1 MIPMSLAQI
10 AQVTD
15 GQLLNCPDATQTV
28 SHINTDTRTVAAG
41 ALFLALQGERFDAHQ
56 FVAQAVAK
64 GAVAAVV
71 SRPLADVTIPQIL
84 VADTRI
90 ALGQIAAWVRAQLD
104 LQIVAIT
111 GSCGKTTL
119 KEMCAAI
126 LQQAAPVLAT
136 QGNLN
141 NEIGVP
147 QTLLRLTP
155 DDRYAV
161 VELGAN
167 HPGEIAWTTSLV
179 KPDVAVINNVAAAHL
194 AGFGSLRG
202 VAVAKTEIFSGLSDS
217 GTAVIN
223 ADSEFYDW
231 WREIL
236 SVRTFSFGV
245 ENPKAD
251 FRAENITQDEQGI
264 AAFTLISPLGQIDIQ
279 LPIPGLHNVSNALAA
294 AAVTTSLGLSLAQVQ
309 SGLANMLPVKG
320 RFCVQKLSD
329 DLTLIDDTYNAS
341 VQSVMAAIDT
351 LAVMPG
357 YRVLAFGDMG
367 ELGAD
372 AADLHRQ
379 IGEHARLKKLD
390 AVFTVGELSR
400 HTAEAAAASGQH
412 FANKDSLYQAL
423 QTLMQH
429 QRPMT
434 ILAKGARSA
443 RMEEV
448 VAFVKSCEEQ
458 AC

>member
-1 MIPMSLAQI
+1 MSLAQI

-15 GQLLNCPDATQTV
+15 GQLLNCPDAV
-28 SHINTDTRTVAAG
+28 LMVKNISTDTRTVSAG
-41 ALFLALQGERFDAHQ
+41 SLFLALQGERFDAHD
-56 FVAQAVAK
+56 FAAQAADK
-64 GAVAAVV
+64 DAVAIVV
-71 SRPLADVTIPQIL
+71 SRLLPDVSLPQIL

-90 ALGQIAAWVRAQLD
+90 ALGRIAAWVRNQLD

-111 GSCGKTTL
+111 GSCGKTTV

-126 LQQAAPVLAT
+126 LRQSAPVLAT

-155 DDRYAV
+155 DERYAV

-202 VAVAKTEIFSGLSDS
+202 VAVAKTEIFSGLSET
-217 GTAVIN
+217 GTAIIN

-236 SVRTFSFGV
+236 SVRTLSFGV

-251 FRAENITQDEQGI
+251 FRAENIEQNEAGI
-264 AAFTLISPLGQIDIQ
+264 ASFMLICPLGRIAIQ
-279 LPIPGLHNVSNALAA
+279 LPVPGLHNVSNALAA
-294 AAVTTSLGLSLAQVQ
+294 AAVTTSLGLSLEQVK
-309 SGLANMLPVKG
+309 SGLMTMVPVKG

-329 DLTLIDDTYNAS
+329 SVTVIDDTYNAS

-351 LAVMPG
+351 LSVMPG
-357 YRVLAFGDMG
+357 YRVLVFGDMG

-372 AADLHRQ
+372 AATLHRQ
-379 IGEHARLKKLD
+379 IGEHAKAKKLD
-390 AVFTVGELSR
+390 TVLTIGELSR
-400 HTAEAAAASGQH
+400 NTAEAASGQH
-412 FANKDSLYQAL
+412 FVNKESLYQAL
-423 QTLMQH
+423 QQLMQQ
-429 QRPMT
+429 QRPVT

-443 RMEEV
+443 RMEDV
-448 VAFVKSCEEQ
+448 VAFVKSCEEKT

>member
-1 MIPMSLAQI
+1 MSLAQI

-15 GQLLNCPDATQTV
+15 GQLLNCPDAV
-28 SHINTDTRTVAAG
+28 LMVKNISTDTRTVSAG
-41 ALFLALQGERFDAHQ
+41 SLFLALQGERFDAHD
-56 FVAQAVAK
+56 FAAQAADK
-64 GAVAAVV
+64 DAVAIVV
-71 SRPLADVTIPQIL
+71 SRPLPDVSLPQIL

-90 ALGQIAAWVRAQLD
+90 ALGQIAAWVRNQLD

-111 GSCGKTTL
+111 GSCGKTTV

-126 LQQAAPVLAT
+126 LRQSAPVLAT

-155 DDRYAV
+155 DERYAV

-202 VAVAKTEIFSGLSDS
+202 VAVAKTEIFSGLSET
-217 GTAVIN
+217 GTAIIN

-236 SVRTFSFGV
+236 SVRTLSFGV

-251 FRAENITQDEQGI
+251 FRAENIEQNEAGI
-264 AAFTLISPLGQIDIQ
+264 ASFMLICPLGRIAIQ
-279 LPIPGLHNVSNALAA
+279 LPVPGLHNVSNALAA
-294 AAVTTSLGLSLAQVQ
+294 AAVTTSLGLSLEQVK
-309 SGLANMLPVKG
+309 SGLMTMVPVKG

-329 DLTLIDDTYNAS
+329 SVTVIDDTYNAS

-351 LAVMPG
+351 LSVMPG
-357 YRVLAFGDMG
+357 HRVLVFGDMG

-372 AADLHRQ
+372 AATLHRQ
-379 IGEHARLKKLD
+379 IGEHAKAKKLD
-390 AVFTVGELSR
+390 TVLTIGELSR
-400 HTAEAAAASGQH
+400 NTAVAASGQH
-412 FANKDSLYQAL
+412 FVNKESLYQAL
-423 QTLMQH
+423 QQLMQQ
-429 QRPMT
+429 QRPVT

-443 RMEEV
+443 RMEDV
-448 VAFVKSCEEQ
+448 VTFVKSCEEKT

>member
-1 MIPMSLAQI
+1 MSLAQI

-15 GQLLNCPDATQTV
+15 GQLLNCPDAV
-28 SHINTDTRTVAAG
+28 LMVKNISTDTRTVSAG
-41 ALFLALQGERFDAHQ
+41 SLFLALQGERFDAHD
-56 FVAQAVAK
+56 FAAQAADK
-64 GAVAAVV
+64 DAVAIVV
-71 SRPLADVTIPQIL
+71 SRPLPDVSLPQIL

-90 ALGQIAAWVRAQLD
+90 ALGRIAAWVRNQLD

-111 GSCGKTTL
+111 GSCGKTTV

-126 LQQAAPVLAT
+126 LRQSAPVLAT

-155 DDRYAV
+155 DEHYAV

-202 VAVAKTEIFSGLSDS
+202 VAVAKTEIFSGLSET
-217 GTAVIN
+217 GTAIIN

-236 SVRTFSFGV
+236 SVRTLSFGV

-251 FRAENITQDEQGI
+251 FRAENIEQNEAGI
-264 AAFTLISPLGQIDIQ
+264 ASFMLICPLGRIAIQ
-279 LPIPGLHNVSNALAA
+279 LPVPGLHNVSNALAA
-294 AAVTTSLGLSLAQVQ
+294 AAVTTSLGLSLEQVK
-309 SGLANMLPVKG
+309 SGLMTMVPVKG

-329 DLTLIDDTYNAS
+329 SVTVIDDTYNAS

-351 LAVMPG
+351 LSVMPG
-357 YRVLAFGDMG
+357 HRVLVFGDMG

-372 AADLHRQ
+372 AATLHRQ
-379 IGEHARLKKLD
+379 IGEHAKAKKLD
-390 AVFTVGELSR
+390 TVLTIGELSR
-400 HTAEAAAASGQH
+400 NTAEAASGQH
-412 FANKDSLYQAL
+412 FVNKESLYQAL
-423 QTLMQH
+423 QQLMQQ
-429 QRPMT
+429 QRPVT

-443 RMEEV
+443 RMEDV
-448 VAFVKSCEEQ
+448 VAFVKSCEEKT

>member
-1 MIPMSLAQI
+1 MSLAQI

-15 GQLLNCPDATQTV
+15 GQLLNCPDAV
-28 SHINTDTRTVAAG
+28 LMVKNISTDTRTVSAG
-41 ALFLALQGERFDAHQ
+41 SLFLALQGERFDAHD
-56 FVAQAVAK
+56 FAAQAADK
-64 GAVAAVV
+64 DAVAIVV
-71 SRPLADVTIPQIL
+71 SRPLPDVSLPQIL

-90 ALGQIAAWVRAQLD
+90 ALGQIAAWVRNQLD

-111 GSCGKTTL
+111 GSCGKTTV

-126 LQQAAPVLAT
+126 LRQSAPVLAT

-155 DDRYAV
+155 DERYAV

-202 VAVAKTEIFSGLSDS
+202 VAVAKTEIFSGLSET
-217 GTAVIN
+217 GTAIIN

-236 SVRTFSFGV
+236 SVRTLSFGV

-251 FRAENITQDEQGI
+251 FRSENIEQNEAGI
-264 AAFTLISPLGQIDIQ
+264 ASFMLICPLGRIAIQ
-279 LPIPGLHNVSNALAA
+279 LPVPGLHNVSNALAA
-294 AAVTTSLGLSLAQVQ
+294 AAVTTSLGLSLEQVK
-309 SGLANMLPVKG
+309 SGLMTMVPVKG

-329 DLTLIDDTYNAS
+329 SVTVIDDTYNAS

-351 LAVMPG
+351 LSVMPG
-357 YRVLAFGDMG
+357 YRVLVFGDMG

-372 AADLHRQ
+372 AATLHRQ
-379 IGEHARLKKLD
+379 IGEHAKAKKLD
-390 AVFTVGELSR
+390 TVLTIGELSR
-400 HTAEAAAASGQH
+400 NTAEAASGQH
-412 FANKDSLYQAL
+412 FVNKESLYQAL
-423 QTLMQH
+423 QQLMQQ
-429 QRPMT
+429 QRPVT

-443 RMEEV
+443 RMEDV
-448 VAFVKSCEEQ
+448 VTFVKSCEEKT

>member
-1 MIPMSLAQI
+1 VIPMSLAQI
-10 AQVTD
+10 ALVTD
-15 GQLLNCPDATQTV
+15 GQLLNCSDPSLTICNV
-28 SHINTDTRTVAAG
+28 STDTRTVTNG
-41 ALFLALQGERFDAHQ
+41 ALFLALLGERFDAHQ
-56 FVAQAVAK
+56 FVAQAITN
-64 GAVAAVV
+64 GAVVAVV
-71 SRPLADVTIPQIL
+71 SRPLADVAIPQIL
-84 VADTRI
+84 VADTRV
-90 ALGQIAAWVRAQLD
+90 ALGQISAWVRKQLD

-126 LQQAAPVLAT
+126 LQQVAPVLAT

-155 DDRYAV
+155 AERYAV

-202 VAVAKTEIFSGLSDS
+202 VAVAKTEIFGGLSAS

-236 SVRTFSFGV
+236 SVRTVSFGLQ
-245 ENPKAD
+245 NSKAD
-251 FRAENITQDEQGI
+251 FRAENVKQDEQGI
-264 AAFTLISPLGQIDIQ
+264 ASFTLCTPDGQIDIQ

-294 AAVTTSLGLSLAQVQ
+294 AAVTTSLGLSLVQVK
-309 SGLANMLPVKG
+309 SGLANMQPVKG

-329 DLTLIDDTYNAS
+329 DLTVIDDTYNAS

-351 LAVMPG
+351 LSVMPG
-357 YRVLAFGDMG
+357 YRVFAFGDMG
-367 ELGAD
+367 EMGAD
-372 AADLHRQ
+372 AVNLHRQ
-379 IGEHARLKKLD
+379 IGEHARLRKLD
-390 AVFTVGELSR
+390 AVLTVGDLSR
-400 HTAEAAAASGQH
+400 HAADAASGQH
-412 FANKDSLYQAL
+412 FTDKESLCQAL
-423 QTLMQH
+423 KTLMQQ

>member
-10 AQVTD
+10 ALVTD
-15 GQLLNCPDATQTV
+15 GQLLNCSDPSLTICNV
-28 SHINTDTRTVAAG
+28 STDTRTVTNG
-41 ALFLALQGERFDAHQ
+41 ALFLALLGERFDAHQ
-56 FVAQAVAK
+56 FVAQAITN
-64 GAVAAVV
+64 GAVVAVV
-71 SRPLADVTIPQIL
+71 SRPLADVAIPQIL
-84 VADTRI
+84 VADTRV
-90 ALGQIAAWVRAQLD
+90 ALGQISAWVREQLD

-126 LQQAAPVLAT
+126 LQQTAPVLAT

-155 DDRYAV
+155 AERYAV

-202 VAVAKTEIFSGLSDS
+202 VAVAKTEIFGGLSAS
-217 GTAVIN
+217 GTAVLN

-236 SVRTFSFGV
+236 SVRTVSFGLQ
-245 ENPKAD
+245 NSKAD
-251 FRAENITQDEQGI
+251 FRAENVKQDEQGI
-264 AAFTLISPLGQIDIQ
+264 ASFTLCTPDGQIDIQ

-294 AAVTTSLGLSLAQVQ
+294 AAVTTSLGLSLVQVK
-309 SGLANMLPVKG
+309 SGLANMQPVKG

-329 DLTLIDDTYNAS
+329 DLTVIDDTYNAS

-351 LAVMPG
+351 LSVMPG
-357 YRVLAFGDMG
+357 YRVFAFGDMG
-367 ELGAD
+367 EMGAD
-372 AADLHRQ
+372 AVNLHRQ
-379 IGEHARLKKLD
+379 IGEHARLRKLD
-390 AVFTVGELSR
+390 AVLTVGDLSR
-400 HTAEAAAASGQH
+400 HAADAASGQH
-412 FANKDSLYQAL
+412 FTDKESLCQAL
-423 QTLMQH
+423 KTLMQQ

>member
-1 MIPMSLAQI
+1 MSLAQI

-15 GQLLNCPDATQTV
+15 GQLLNCPDAALMV
-28 SHINTDTRTVAAG
+28 KNISTDTRTVSAG
-41 ALFLALQGERFDAHQ
+41 ALFLALQGERFDAHD
-56 FVAQAVAK
+56 FAAQAADK
-64 GAVAAVV
+64 DAVAIVV
-71 SRPLADVTIPQIL
+71 SRPQPDVSLPQIL

-90 ALGQIAAWVRAQLD
+90 ALGQIAAWVRNQLD

-111 GSCGKTTL
+111 GSCGKTTV

-126 LQQAAPVLAT
+126 LRQSAPVLAT

-155 DDRYAV
+155 DERYAV

-202 VAVAKTEIFSGLSDS
+202 VAVAKTEIFSGLSET
-217 GTAVIN
+217 GTAIIN

-236 SVRTFSFGV
+236 SVRTLSFGV

-251 FRAENITQDEQGI
+251 FRAENIEQNEAGI
-264 AAFTLISPLGQIDIQ
+264 ASFMLICPLGRIAIQ
-279 LPIPGLHNVSNALAA
+279 LPVPGLHNVSNALAA
-294 AAVTTSLGLSLAQVQ
+294 AAVTTSLGLSLEQVK
-309 SGLANMLPVKG
+309 SGLMTMVPVKG

-329 DLTLIDDTYNAS
+329 SVTVIDDTYNAS

-351 LAVMPG
+351 LSVMPG
-357 YRVLAFGDMG
+357 HRVLVFGDMG

-372 AADLHRQ
+372 AATLHRQ
-379 IGEHARLKKLD
+379 IGEHAKAKKLD
-390 AVFTVGELSR
+390 TVLTIGELSR
-400 HTAEAAAASGQH
+400 NTAEAASGQH
-412 FANKDSLYQAL
+412 FVNKESLYQAL
-423 QTLMQH
+423 QQLMQQ
-429 QRPMT
+429 QRPVT

-443 RMEEV
+443 RMEDV
-448 VAFVKSCEEQ
+448 VAFVKSCEEKT

>member
-1 MIPMSLAQI
+1 MSLAQI

-15 GQLLNCPDATQTV
+15 GQLLNCPDAV
-28 SHINTDTRTVAAG
+28 LMVKNISTDTRTVSAG
-41 ALFLALQGERFDAHQ
+41 SLFLALQGERFDAHD
-56 FVAQAVAK
+56 FAAQAADK
-64 GAVAAVV
+64 DAVAIVV
-71 SRPLADVTIPQIL
+71 SRPQPDVSLPQIL

-90 ALGQIAAWVRAQLD
+90 ALGQIAAWVRNQLD

-111 GSCGKTTL
+111 GSCGKTTV

-126 LQQAAPVLAT
+126 LRQSAPVLAT

-155 DDRYAV
+155 DERYAV

-202 VAVAKTEIFSGLSDS
+202 VAVAKTEIFSGLSET
-217 GTAVIN
+217 GTAIIN

-236 SVRTFSFGV
+236 SVRTLSFGV

-251 FRAENITQDEQGI
+251 FRAENIEQNEAGI
-264 AAFTLISPLGQIDIQ
+264 ASFMLICPLGRIAIQ
-279 LPIPGLHNVSNALAA
+279 LPVPGLHNVSNALAA
-294 AAVTTSLGLSLAQVQ
+294 AAVTTSLGLSLEQVK
-309 SGLANMLPVKG
+309 SGLMTMVPVKG

-329 DLTLIDDTYNAS
+329 SVTVIDDTYNAS

-351 LAVMPG
+351 LSVMPG
-357 YRVLAFGDMG
+357 HRVLVFGDMG

-372 AADLHRQ
+372 AATLHRQ
-379 IGEHARLKKLD
+379 IGEHAKAKKLD
-390 AVFTVGELSR
+390 TVLTIGELSR
-400 HTAEAAAASGQH
+400 NTAEAASGQH
-412 FANKDSLYQAL
+412 FVNKESLYQAL
-423 QTLMQH
+423 QQLMQQ
-429 QRPMT
+429 QRPVT

-443 RMEEV
+443 RMEDV
-448 VAFVKSCEEQ
+448 VAFVKSCEEKT

>member
-1 MIPMSLAQI
+1 MSLAQI

-15 GQLLNCPDATQTV
+15 GQLLNCPDTV
-28 SHINTDTRTVAAG
+28 LMVKNISTDTRTVSAG
-41 ALFLALQGERFDAHQ
+41 SLFLALQGERFDAHD
-56 FVAQAVAK
+56 FAAQAADK
-64 GAVAAVV
+64 DAVAIVV
-71 SRPLADVTIPQIL
+71 SRPLPDVSLPQIL

-90 ALGQIAAWVRAQLD
+90 ALGQIAAWVRNQLD

-111 GSCGKTTL
+111 GSCGKTTV

-126 LQQAAPVLAT
+126 LRQSAPVLAT

-155 DDRYAV
+155 DERYAV

-202 VAVAKTEIFSGLSDS
+202 VAVAKTEIFSGLSET
-217 GTAVIN
+217 GTAIIN

-236 SVRTFSFGV
+236 SVRTLSFGV

-251 FRAENITQDEQGI
+251 FRAENIEQNEAGI
-264 AAFTLISPLGQIDIQ
+264 ASFMLICPLGRIAIQ
-279 LPIPGLHNVSNALAA
+279 LPVPGLHNVSNALAA
-294 AAVTTSLGLSLAQVQ
+294 AAVTTSLGLSLEQVK
-309 SGLANMLPVKG
+309 SGLMTMVPVKG

-329 DLTLIDDTYNAS
+329 SVTVIDDTYNAS

-351 LAVMPG
+351 LSVMPG
-357 YRVLAFGDMG
+357 HRVLVFGDMG

-372 AADLHRQ
+372 AATLHRQ
-379 IGEHARLKKLD
+379 IGEHAKAKKLD
-390 AVFTVGELSR
+390 TVLTIGELSR
-400 HTAEAAAASGQH
+400 NTAEAASGQH
-412 FANKDSLYQAL
+412 FVNKESLYQAL
-423 QTLMQH
+423 QQLMQQ
-429 QRPMT
+429 QRPVT

-443 RMEEV
+443 RMEDV
-448 VAFVKSCEEQ
+448 VAFVKSCEEKT

>member
-10 AQVTD
+10 ALVTD
-15 GQLLNCPDATQTV
+15 GQLLNCSDPSLTICNV
-28 SHINTDTRTVAAG
+28 STDTRTVTNG
-41 ALFLALQGERFDAHQ
+41 ALFLALLGERFDAHQ
-56 FVAQAVAK
+56 FVAQAITN
-64 GAVAAVV
+64 GAVVAVV
-71 SRPLADVTIPQIL
+71 SRPLADVAIPQIL
-84 VADTRI
+84 VADTRV
-90 ALGQIAAWVRAQLD
+90 ALGQISAWVRKQLD

-126 LQQAAPVLAT
+126 LQQVAPVLAT

-155 DDRYAV
+155 AERYAV

-202 VAVAKTEIFSGLSDS
+202 VAVAKTEIFGGLSAS

-236 SVRTFSFGV
+236 SVRTVSFGLQ
-245 ENPKAD
+245 NSKAD
-251 FRAENITQDEQGI
+251 FRAENVKQDEQGI
-264 AAFTLISPLGQIDIQ
+264 ASFTLCTPDGQIDIQ

-294 AAVTTSLGLSLAQVQ
+294 AAVTT
-309 SGLANMLPVKG
+309 
-320 RFCVQKLSD
+320 
-329 DLTLIDDTYNAS
+329 
-341 VQSVMAAIDT
+341 
-351 LAVMPG
+351 
-357 YRVLAFGDMG
+357 
-367 ELGAD
+367 
-372 AADLHRQ
+372 
-379 IGEHARLKKLD
+379 
-390 AVFTVGELSR
+390 
-400 HTAEAAAASGQH
+400 
-412 FANKDSLYQAL
+412 
-423 QTLMQH
+423 
-429 QRPMT
+429 
-434 ILAKGARSA
+434 
-443 RMEEV
+443 
-448 VAFVKSCEEQ
+448 
-458 AC
+458 

>member
-10 AQVTD
+10 ALVTD
-15 GQLLNCPDATQTV
+15 GQLLNCSDPSLTICNV
-28 SHINTDTRTVAAG
+28 STDTRTVTNG
-41 ALFLALQGERFDAHQ
+41 ALFLALLGERFDAHQ
-56 FVAQAVAK
+56 FVAQAITN
-64 GAVAAVV
+64 GAVVAVV
-71 SRPLADVTIPQIL
+71 SRPLADVAIPQIL
-84 VADTRI
+84 VADTRV
-90 ALGQIAAWVRAQLD
+90 ALGQISAWVRKQLD

-126 LQQAAPVLAT
+126 LQQTAPVLAT

-155 DDRYAV
+155 AERYAV

-202 VAVAKTEIFSGLSDS
+202 VAVAKTEIFGGLSAS

-236 SVRTFSFGV
+236 SVRTVSFGLQ
-245 ENPKAD
+245 NSKAD
-251 FRAENITQDEQGI
+251 FRAENVKQDEQGI
-264 AAFTLISPLGQIDIQ
+264 ASFTLCTPDGQIDIQ

-294 AAVTTSLGLSLAQVQ
+294 AAVTTSLGLSLVQVK
-309 SGLANMLPVKG
+309 SGLANMQPVKG

-329 DLTLIDDTYNAS
+329 DLTVIDDTYNAS

-351 LAVMPG
+351 LSVMPG
-357 YRVLAFGDMG
+357 YRVFAFGDMG
-367 ELGAD
+367 EMGAD
-372 AADLHRQ
+372 AVNLHRQ
-379 IGEHARLKKLD
+379 IGEHARLRKLD
-390 AVFTVGELSR
+390 AVLTVGDLSR
-400 HTAEAAAASGQH
+400 HAADAASGQH
-412 FANKDSLYQAL
+412 FTDKESLCQAL
-423 QTLMQH
+423 KTLMQQ

>member
-1 MIPMSLAQI
+1 MSLAQI

-15 GQLLNCPDATQTV
+15 GQLLNCPDAALMV
-28 SHINTDTRTVAAG
+28 KNISTDTRTVSAG
-41 ALFLALQGERFDAHQ
+41 ALFLALQGERFDAHD
-56 FVAQAVAK
+56 FAAQAADK
-64 GAVAAVV
+64 DAVAIVV
-71 SRPLADVTIPQIL
+71 SRPQPDVSLPQIL

-90 ALGQIAAWVRAQLD
+90 ALGQIAAWVRNQLD

-111 GSCGKTTL
+111 GSCGKTTV

-126 LQQAAPVLAT
+126 LRQSAPVLAT

-155 DDRYAV
+155 DERYAV

-202 VAVAKTEIFSGLSDS
+202 VAVAKTEIFSGLSET
-217 GTAVIN
+217 GTAIIN

-236 SVRTFSFGV
+236 SVRTLSFGV

-251 FRAENITQDEQGI
+251 FRAENIEQNEAGI
-264 AAFTLISPLGQIDIQ
+264 ASFMLICPLGRIAIQ
-279 LPIPGLHNVSNALAA
+279 LPVPGLHNVSNALAA
-294 AAVTTSLGLSLAQVQ
+294 AAVTTSLGLSLEQVK
-309 SGLANMLPVKG
+309 SGLMTMVPVKG

-329 DLTLIDDTYNAS
+329 SVTVIDDTYNAS

-351 LAVMPG
+351 LSVMPG
-357 YRVLAFGDMG
+357 HRVLVFGDMG

-372 AADLHRQ
+372 AATLHRQ
-379 IGEHARLKKLD
+379 IGEHAKAKKLD
-390 AVFTVGELSR
+390 TVLTIGELSR
-400 HTAEAAAASGQH
+400 NTAEAASGQH
-412 FANKDSLYQAL
+412 FVNKESLYQAL
-423 QTLMQH
+423 QQLMQQ
-429 QRPMT
+429 QRPVT

-443 RMEEV
+443 RMEDV
-448 VAFVKSCEEQ
+448 VTFVKSCEEKT

>member
-1 MIPMSLAQI
+1 MSLAQI

-15 GQLLNCPDATQTV
+15 GQLLNCPDAV
-28 SHINTDTRTVAAG
+28 LMVKNISTDTRTVSAG
-41 ALFLALQGERFDAHQ
+41 SLFLALQGERFDAHD
-56 FVAQAVAK
+56 FAAQAADK
-64 GAVAAVV
+64 DAVAIVV
-71 SRPLADVTIPQIL
+71 SRPLPDVSLPQIL

-90 ALGQIAAWVRAQLD
+90 ALGQIAAWVRNQLD

-111 GSCGKTTL
+111 GSCGKTTV

-126 LQQAAPVLAT
+126 LRQSAPVLAT

-155 DDRYAV
+155 DERYAV

-202 VAVAKTEIFSGLSDS
+202 VAVAKTEIFSGLSET
-217 GTAVIN
+217 GTAIIN

-236 SVRTFSFGV
+236 SVRTLSFGV

-251 FRAENITQDEQGI
+251 FRSENIEQNEAGI
-264 AAFTLISPLGQIDIQ
+264 ASFMLICPLGRIAIQ
-279 LPIPGLHNVSNALAA
+279 LPVPGLHNVSNALAA
-294 AAVTTSLGLSLAQVQ
+294 AAVTTSLGLSLEQVK
-309 SGLANMLPVKG
+309 SGLMTMVPVKG

-329 DLTLIDDTYNAS
+329 SVTVIDDTYNAS

-351 LAVMPG
+351 LSVMPG
-357 YRVLAFGDMG
+357 HRVLVFGDMG

-372 AADLHRQ
+372 AATLHRQ
-379 IGEHARLKKLD
+379 IGEHAKAKKLD
-390 AVFTVGELSR
+390 TVLTIGELSR
-400 HTAEAAAASGQH
+400 NTAVAASGQH
-412 FANKDSLYQAL
+412 FVNKESLYQAL
-423 QTLMQH
+423 QQLMQQ
-429 QRPMT
+429 QRPVT

-443 RMEEV
+443 RMEDV
-448 VAFVKSCEEQ
+448 VTFVKSCEEKT

>member
-1 MIPMSLAQI
+1 MSLAQI
-10 AQVTD
+10 ALVTD
-15 GQLLNCPDATQTV
+15 GQLLNCSDPSLTICNV
-28 SHINTDTRTVAAG
+28 STDTRTVTNG
-41 ALFLALQGERFDAHQ
+41 ALFLALLGERFDAHQ
-56 FVAQAVAK
+56 FVAQAITN
-64 GAVAAVV
+64 GAVVAVV
-71 SRPLADVTIPQIL
+71 SRPLADVAIPQIL
-84 VADTRI
+84 VADTRV
-90 ALGQIAAWVRAQLD
+90 ALGQISAWVREQLD

-126 LQQAAPVLAT
+126 LQQVAPVLAT

-155 DDRYAV
+155 AERYAV

-202 VAVAKTEIFSGLSDS
+202 VAVAKTEIFGGLSAS
-217 GTAVIN
+217 GTAVLN

-236 SVRTFSFGV
+236 SVRTVSFGLQ
-245 ENPKAD
+245 NSKAD
-251 FRAENITQDEQGI
+251 FRAENVKQDEQGI
-264 AAFTLISPLGQIDIQ
+264 ASFTLCTPDGQIDIQ

-294 AAVTTSLGLSLAQVQ
+294 AAVTTSLGLSLVQVK
-309 SGLANMLPVKG
+309 SGLANMQPVKG

-329 DLTLIDDTYNAS
+329 DLTVIDDTYNAS

-351 LAVMPG
+351 LSVMPG
-357 YRVLAFGDMG
+357 YRVFAFGDMG
-367 ELGAD
+367 EMGAD
-372 AADLHRQ
+372 AVNLHRQ
-379 IGEHARLKKLD
+379 IGEHARLRKLD
-390 AVFTVGELSR
+390 AVLTVGDLSR
-400 HTAEAAAASGQH
+400 HAADAASGQH
-412 FANKDSLYQAL
+412 FTDKESLCQAL
-423 QTLMQH
+423 KTLMQQ

>member
-1 MIPMSLAQI
+1 MSLAQI

-15 GQLLNCPDATQTV
+15 GQLLNCPDAV
-28 SHINTDTRTVAAG
+28 LMVKNISTDTRTVSAG
-41 ALFLALQGERFDAHQ
+41 SLFLALQGERFDAHD
-56 FVAQAVAK
+56 FAAQAADK
-64 GAVAAVV
+64 DAVAIVV
-71 SRPLADVTIPQIL
+71 SRPQPDVSLPQIL

-90 ALGQIAAWVRAQLD
+90 ALGQIAAWVRNQLD

-111 GSCGKTTL
+111 GSCGKTTV

-126 LQQAAPVLAT
+126 LRQSAPVLAT

-155 DDRYAV
+155 DERYAV

-202 VAVAKTEIFSGLSDS
+202 VAVAKTEIFSGLSET
-217 GTAVIN
+217 GTAIIN

-236 SVRTFSFGV
+236 SVRTLSFGV

-251 FRAENITQDEQGI
+251 FRAENIEQNEAGI
-264 AAFTLISPLGQIDIQ
+264 ASFMLICPLGRIAIQ
-279 LPIPGLHNVSNALAA
+279 LPVPGLHNVSNALAA
-294 AAVTTSLGLSLAQVQ
+294 AAVTTSLGLSLEQVK
-309 SGLANMLPVKG
+309 SGLMTMVPVKG

-329 DLTLIDDTYNAS
+329 SVTVIDDTYNAS

-351 LAVMPG
+351 LSVMPG
-357 YRVLAFGDMG
+357 HRVLVFGDMG

-372 AADLHRQ
+372 AATLHRQ
-379 IGEHARLKKLD
+379 IGEHAKAKKLD
-390 AVFTVGELSR
+390 TVLTIGELSR
-400 HTAEAAAASGQH
+400 NTAEAASGQH
-412 FANKDSLYQAL
+412 FVNKESLYQAL
-423 QTLMQH
+423 QQLMQQ
-429 QRPMT
+429 QRPVT

-443 RMEEV
+443 RMEDV
-448 VAFVKSCEEQ
+448 VTFVKSCEEKT

>member
-1 MIPMSLAQI
+1 MSLAQI
-10 AQVTD
+10 ALVTD
-15 GQLLNCPDATQTV
+15 GQLLNCSDPSLTICNV
-28 SHINTDTRTVAAG
+28 STDTRTVTNG
-41 ALFLALQGERFDAHQ
+41 ALFLALLGERFDAHQ
-56 FVAQAVAK
+56 FVAQAITN
-64 GAVAAVV
+64 GAVVAVV
-71 SRPLADVTIPQIL
+71 SRPLADVAIPQIL
-84 VADTRI
+84 VADTRV
-90 ALGQIAAWVRAQLD
+90 ALGQISAWVREQLD

-126 LQQAAPVLAT
+126 LQQTAPVLAT

-155 DDRYAV
+155 AERYAV

-202 VAVAKTEIFSGLSDS
+202 VAVAKTEIFGGLSAS

-236 SVRTFSFGV
+236 SVRTVSFGLQ
-245 ENPKAD
+245 NSKAD
-251 FRAENITQDEQGI
+251 FRAENVKQDEQGI
-264 AAFTLISPLGQIDIQ
+264 ASFTLCTPDGQIDIQ

-294 AAVTTSLGLSLAQVQ
+294 AAVTTSLGLSLVQVK
-309 SGLANMLPVKG
+309 SGLANMQPVKG

-329 DLTLIDDTYNAS
+329 DLTVIDDTYNAS

-351 LAVMPG
+351 LSVMPG
-357 YRVLAFGDMG
+357 YRVFAFGDMG
-367 ELGAD
+367 EMGAD
-372 AADLHRQ
+372 AVNLHRQ
-379 IGEHARLKKLD
+379 IGEHARLRKLD
-390 AVFTVGELSR
+390 AVLTVGDLSR
-400 HTAEAAAASGQH
+400 HAADAASGQH
-412 FANKDSLYQAL
+412 FTDKESLCQAL
-423 QTLMQH
+423 KTLMQQ

>member
-10 AQVTD
+10 ALVTD
-15 GQLLNCPDATQTV
+15 GQLLNCSDPSLTICNV
-28 SHINTDTRTVAAG
+28 STDTRTVTNG
-41 ALFLALQGERFDAHQ
+41 ALFLALLGERFDAHQ
-56 FVAQAVAK
+56 FVAQAITN
-64 GAVAAVV
+64 GAVVAVV
-71 SRPLADVTIPQIL
+71 SRPLADVAIPQIL
-84 VADTRI
+84 VADTRV
-90 ALGQIAAWVRAQLD
+90 ALGQISAWVREQLD

-126 LQQAAPVLAT
+126 LQQVAPVLAT

-155 DDRYAV
+155 AERYAV

-202 VAVAKTEIFSGLSDS
+202 VAVAKTEIFGGLSAS

-236 SVRTFSFGV
+236 SVRTVSFGLQ
-245 ENPKAD
+245 NSKAD
-251 FRAENITQDEQGI
+251 FRAENVKQDEQGI
-264 AAFTLISPLGQIDIQ
+264 ASFTLCTPDGQIDIQ

-294 AAVTTSLGLSLAQVQ
+294 AAVTTSLGLSLVQVK
-309 SGLANMLPVKG
+309 SGLANMQPVKG

-329 DLTLIDDTYNAS
+329 DLTVIDDTYNAS

-351 LAVMPG
+351 LSVMPG
-357 YRVLAFGDMG
+357 YRVFAFGDMG
-367 ELGAD
+367 EMGAD
-372 AADLHRQ
+372 AVNLHRQ
-379 IGEHARLKKLD
+379 IGEHARLRKLD
-390 AVFTVGELSR
+390 AVLTVGDLSR
-400 HTAEAAAASGQH
+400 HAADAASGQH
-412 FANKDSLYQAL
+412 FTDKESLCQAL
-423 QTLMQH
+423 KTLMQQ

>member
-1 MIPMSLAQI
+1 MSLAQI

-15 GQLLNCPDATQTV
+15 GQLLNCPDAV
-28 SHINTDTRTVAAG
+28 LMVKNISTDTRTVSAG
-41 ALFLALQGERFDAHQ
+41 SLFLALQGERFDAHD
-56 FVAQAVAK
+56 FAAQAADK
-64 GAVAAVV
+64 DAVAIVV
-71 SRPLADVTIPQIL
+71 SRPLPDVSLPQIL

-90 ALGQIAAWVRAQLD
+90 ALGQIAAWVRNQLD

-111 GSCGKTTL
+111 GSCGKTTV

-126 LQQAAPVLAT
+126 LRQSAPVLAT

-155 DDRYAV
+155 DEHYAV

-202 VAVAKTEIFSGLSDS
+202 VAVAKTEIFSGLSET
-217 GTAVIN
+217 GTAIIN

-236 SVRTFSFGV
+236 SVRTLSFGV

-251 FRAENITQDEQGI
+251 FRAENIEQNEAGI
-264 AAFTLISPLGQIDIQ
+264 ASFMLICPLGRIAIQ
-279 LPIPGLHNVSNALAA
+279 LPVPGLHNVSNALAA
-294 AAVTTSLGLSLAQVQ
+294 AAVTTSLGLSLEQVK
-309 SGLANMLPVKG
+309 SGLMTMVPVKG

-329 DLTLIDDTYNAS
+329 SVTVIDDTYNAS

-351 LAVMPG
+351 LSVMPG
-357 YRVLAFGDMG
+357 HRVLVFGDMG

-372 AADLHRQ
+372 AATLHRQ
-379 IGEHARLKKLD
+379 IGEHAKAKKLD
-390 AVFTVGELSR
+390 TVLTIGELSR
-400 HTAEAAAASGQH
+400 NTAEAASGQH
-412 FANKDSLYQAL
+412 FVNKESLYQAL
-423 QTLMQH
+423 QQLMQQ
-429 QRPMT
+429 QRPVT

-443 RMEEV
+443 RMEDV
-448 VAFVKSCEEQ
+448 VTFVKSCEEKT

>member
-1 MIPMSLAQI
+1 MSLAQI

-15 GQLLNCPDATQTV
+15 GQLLNCPDAV
-28 SHINTDTRTVAAG
+28 LMVKNISTDTRTVSAG
-41 ALFLALQGERFDAHQ
+41 SLFLALQGERFDAHD
-56 FVAQAVAK
+56 FAAQAADK
-64 GAVAAVV
+64 DAVAIVV
-71 SRPLADVTIPQIL
+71 SRPLPDVSLPQIL

-90 ALGQIAAWVRAQLD
+90 ALGQIAAWVRNQLD

-111 GSCGKTTL
+111 GSCGKTTV

-126 LQQAAPVLAT
+126 LRQSAPVLAT

-155 DDRYAV
+155 DERYAV

-202 VAVAKTEIFSGLSDS
+202 VAVAKTEIFSGLSET
-217 GTAVIN
+217 GTAIIN

-236 SVRTFSFGV
+236 SVRTLSFGV

-251 FRAENITQDEQGI
+251 FRAENIEQNEAGI
-264 AAFTLISPLGQIDIQ
+264 ASFMLICPLGRIAIQ
-279 LPIPGLHNVSNALAA
+279 LPVPGLHNVSNALAA
-294 AAVTTSLGLSLAQVQ
+294 AAVTTSLGLSLEQVK
-309 SGLANMLPVKG
+309 SGLMTMVPVKG

-329 DLTLIDDTYNAS
+329 SVTVIDDTYNAS

-351 LAVMPG
+351 LSVMPG
-357 YRVLAFGDMG
+357 YRVLVFGDMG

-372 AADLHRQ
+372 AATLHRQ
-379 IGEHARLKKLD
+379 IGEHAKAKKLD
-390 AVFTVGELSR
+390 TVLTIGELSR
-400 HTAEAAAASGQH
+400 NTAVAASGQH
-412 FANKDSLYQAL
+412 FVNKESLYQAL
-423 QTLMQH
+423 QQLMQQ
-429 QRPMT
+429 QRPVT

-443 RMEEV
+443 RMEDV
-448 VAFVKSCEEQ
+448 VTFVKSCEEKT

>member
-1 MIPMSLAQI
+1 MIAMSLAQI
-10 AQVTD
+10 AQIT
-15 GQLLNCPDATQTV
+15 GGKLLNCSDSAMLLENI
-28 SHINTDTRTVAAG
+28 STDTRSVAVG
-41 ALFLALQGERFDAHQ
+41 DLFLALIGERFDGHE
-56 FVAQAVAK
+56 FVEQAVTK
-64 GAVAAVV
+64 GAVAALV
-71 SRPLADVTIPQIL
+71 SRPLSEMTTPQIL
-84 VADTRI
+84 VTDTRI
-90 ALGQIAAWVRAQLD
+90 ALGQIAGWVRDQLSE

-126 LQQAAPVLAT
+126 LQQTAPVLAT

-155 DDRYAV
+155 EERYAV
-161 VELGAN
+161 IELGAN
-167 HPGEIAWTTSLV
+167 HPGEIAWTASLV

-202 VAVAKTEIFSGLSDS
+202 VAVAKTEIFSGLSAN
-217 GTAVIN
+217 GTAIVN

-231 WREIL
+231 WREIV
-236 SVRTFSFGV
+236 SVRTLSFGIQ
-245 ENPKAD
+245 NPKAD
-251 FRAENITQDEQGI
+251 FRAENITQNEGGI
-264 AAFTLISPLGQIDIQ
+264 ASFTLHSPEGYIDIQ

-294 AAVTTSLGLSLAQVQ
+294 AAITTSFGLSLEQVK
-309 SGLANMLPVKG
+309 SGLAAMQPVKG

-329 DLTLIDDTYNAS
+329 KLTVIDDTYNAS

-367 ELGAD
+367 EMGTD
-372 AADLHRQ
+372 AESLHRQ
-379 IGEHARLKKLD
+379 IGEHANLMQLD
-390 AVFTVGELSR
+390 AVLTVGHLSR
-400 HTAEAAAASGQH
+400 HAADAAAGQH
-412 FANKDSLYQAL
+412 FDDKNGLCQAL
-423 QTLMQH
+423 KTLMQQ
-429 QRPMT
+429 QRPVT

-443 RMEEV
+443 RMEEI

>member
-1 MIPMSLAQI
+1 MIPISLAQI
-10 AQVTD
+10 AEVTD
-15 GQLLNCPDATQTV
+15 GQLLNCQDANQIIQLV
-28 SHINTDTRTVAAG
+28 STDTRTVTAG

-56 FVAQAVAK
+56 FVEQAVAQ
-64 GAVAAVV
+64 GAVALVV
-71 SRPLADVTIPQIL
+71 SRLIPALDVPQIL

-90 ALGQIAAWVRAQLD
+90 ALGQIGAWVREQLE

-126 LQQAAPVLAT
+126 LQQVAPVLAT

-155 DDRYAV
+155 NERYAV

-179 KPDVAVINNVAAAHL
+179 RPDVAVINNVAAAHL
-194 AGFGSLRG
+194 AGFGSLQG
-202 VAVAKTEIFSGLSDS
+202 VAVAKTEIFSGLPAQ

-223 ADSEFYDW
+223 ADSEFFNW

-236 SVRTFSFGV
+236 TVKTLSFGV
-245 ENPKAD
+245 GNSKAD
-251 FRAENITQDEQGI
+251 FHAENIKQNEQGV
-264 AAFTLISPLGQIDIQ
+264 ASFTMVTPQGRIDLQ
-279 LPIPGLHNVSNALAA
+279 LPLPGLHNVSNALAA
-294 AAVTTSLGLSLAQVQ
+294 AAVSTAFGLSLTQIK
-309 SGLANMLPVKG
+309 SGLDNMRPVKG

-367 ELGAD
+367 ELGSD
-372 AADLHRQ
+372 ATELHRQ
-379 IGEHARLKKLD
+379 IGEHARLKQLD
-390 AVFTVGELSR
+390 AVLTVGELSR
-400 HTAEAAAASGQH
+400 HTAEAAAGQH
-412 FANKDSLYQAL
+412 FVDKPSLYQAL
-423 QTLMQH
+423 HQLMQH

-458 AC
+458 TC

>member
-1 MIPMSLAQI
+1 MSLAQI

-15 GQLLNCPDATQTV
+15 GQLLNCPDTV
-28 SHINTDTRTVAAG
+28 LMVKNISTDTRTVSAG
-41 ALFLALQGERFDAHQ
+41 SLFLALQGERFDAHD
-56 FVAQAVAK
+56 FAAQAADK
-64 GAVAAVV
+64 DAVAIVV
-71 SRPLADVTIPQIL
+71 SRPLPDVSLPQIL
-84 VADTRI
+84 VADTCI
-90 ALGQIAAWVRAQLD
+90 ALGQIAAWVRNQLD

-111 GSCGKTTL
+111 GSCGKTTV

-126 LQQAAPVLAT
+126 LRQSAPVLAT

-155 DDRYAV
+155 DERYAV

-202 VAVAKTEIFSGLSDS
+202 VAVAKTEIFSGLSET
-217 GTAVIN
+217 GTAIIN

-236 SVRTFSFGV
+236 SVRTLSFGV

-251 FRAENITQDEQGI
+251 FRAENIEQNEAGI
-264 AAFTLISPLGQIDIQ
+264 ASFMLICPLGRIAIQ
-279 LPIPGLHNVSNALAA
+279 LPVPGLHNVSNALAA
-294 AAVTTSLGLSLAQVQ
+294 AAVTTSLGLSLEQVK
-309 SGLANMLPVKG
+309 SGLMTMVPVKG

-329 DLTLIDDTYNAS
+329 SVTVIDDTYNAS

-351 LAVMPG
+351 LSVMPG
-357 YRVLAFGDMG
+357 YRVLVFGDMG

-372 AADLHRQ
+372 AATLHRQ
-379 IGEHARLKKLD
+379 IGEHAKAKKLD
-390 AVFTVGELSR
+390 TVLTIGELSR
-400 HTAEAAAASGQH
+400 NTAEAASGQH
-412 FANKDSLYQAL
+412 FVNKESLYQAL
-423 QTLMQH
+423 QQLMQQ
-429 QRPMT
+429 QRPVT

-443 RMEEV
+443 RMEDV
-448 VAFVKSCEEQ
+448 VTFVKSCEEKT

>member
-1 MIPMSLAQI
+1 MSLAQI

-15 GQLLNCPDATQTV
+15 GQLLNCPDAV
-28 SHINTDTRTVAAG
+28 LMVKNISTDTRTVSAG
-41 ALFLALQGERFDAHQ
+41 SLFLALQGERFDAHD
-56 FVAQAVAK
+56 FAAQAADK
-64 GAVAAVV
+64 DAVAIVV
-71 SRPLADVTIPQIL
+71 SRLLPDVSLPQIL

-90 ALGQIAAWVRAQLD
+90 ALGRIAAWVRNQLD

-111 GSCGKTTL
+111 GSCGKTTV

-126 LQQAAPVLAT
+126 LRQSAPVLAT

-155 DDRYAV
+155 DEHYAV

-202 VAVAKTEIFSGLSDS
+202 VAVAKTEIFSGLSET
-217 GTAVIN
+217 GTAIIN

-236 SVRTFSFGV
+236 SVRTLSFGV

-251 FRAENITQDEQGI
+251 FRAENIEQNEAGI
-264 AAFTLISPLGQIDIQ
+264 ASFMLICPLGRIAIQ
-279 LPIPGLHNVSNALAA
+279 LPVPGLHNVSNALAA
-294 AAVTTSLGLSLAQVQ
+294 AAVTTSLGLSLEQVK
-309 SGLANMLPVKG
+309 SGLMTMVPVKG

-329 DLTLIDDTYNAS
+329 SVTVIDDTYNAS

-351 LAVMPG
+351 LSVMPG
-357 YRVLAFGDMG
+357 HRVLVFGDMG

-372 AADLHRQ
+372 AATLHRQ
-379 IGEHARLKKLD
+379 IGEHAKAKKLD
-390 AVFTVGELSR
+390 TVLTIGELSR
-400 HTAEAAAASGQH
+400 NTAEAASGQH
-412 FANKDSLYQAL
+412 FVNKESLYQAL
-423 QTLMQH
+423 QQLMQQ
-429 QRPMT
+429 QRPVT

-443 RMEEV
+443 RMEDV
-448 VAFVKSCEEQ
+448 VAFVKSCEEKT

>member
-1 MIPMSLAQI
+1 MSLAQI

-15 GQLLNCPDATQTV
+15 GQLLNCPDAV
-28 SHINTDTRTVAAG
+28 LMVKNISTDTRTVSAG
-41 ALFLALQGERFDAHQ
+41 SLFLALQGERFDAHD
-56 FVAQAVAK
+56 FAAQAADK
-64 GAVAAVV
+64 DAVAIVV
-71 SRPLADVTIPQIL
+71 SRPLPDVSLPQIL

-90 ALGQIAAWVRAQLD
+90 ALGQIAAWVRNQLD
-104 LQIVAIT
+104 LQVVAIT
-111 GSCGKTTL
+111 GSCGKTTV

-126 LQQAAPVLAT
+126 LRQSAPVLAT

-155 DDRYAV
+155 DEHYAV

-202 VAVAKTEIFSGLSDS
+202 VAVAKTEIFSGLSET
-217 GTAVIN
+217 GTAIIN

-236 SVRTFSFGV
+236 SVRTLSFGV

-251 FRAENITQDEQGI
+251 FRAENIEQNEAGI
-264 AAFTLISPLGQIDIQ
+264 ASFMLICPLGRIAIQ
-279 LPIPGLHNVSNALAA
+279 LPVPGLHNVSNALAA
-294 AAVTTSLGLSLAQVQ
+294 AAVTTSLGLSLEQVK
-309 SGLANMLPVKG
+309 SGLMTMVPVKG

-329 DLTLIDDTYNAS
+329 SVTVIDDTYNAS

-351 LAVMPG
+351 LSVMPG
-357 YRVLAFGDMG
+357 HRVLVFGDMG

-372 AADLHRQ
+372 AATLHRQ
-379 IGEHARLKKLD
+379 IGEHAKAKKLD
-390 AVFTVGELSR
+390 TVLTIGELSR
-400 HTAEAAAASGQH
+400 NTAEAASGQH
-412 FANKDSLYQAL
+412 FVNKESLYQAL
-423 QTLMQH
+423 QQLMQQ
-429 QRPMT
+429 QRPVT

-443 RMEEV
+443 RMEDV
-448 VAFVKSCEEQ
+448 VAFVKSCEEKT

>member
-1 MIPMSLAQI
+1 MSLAQI

-15 GQLLNCPDATQTV
+15 GQLLNCPDAALMV
-28 SHINTDTRTVAAG
+28 KNISTDTRTVSAG
-41 ALFLALQGERFDAHQ
+41 SLFLALQGERFDAHD
-56 FVAQAVAK
+56 FAAQAADK
-64 GAVAAVV
+64 DAVAIVV
-71 SRPLADVTIPQIL
+71 SRPLPDVSLPQIL

-90 ALGQIAAWVRAQLD
+90 ALGRIAAWVRNQLD

-111 GSCGKTTL
+111 GSCGKTTV

-126 LQQAAPVLAT
+126 LRQSAPVLAT

-155 DDRYAV
+155 DEHYAV

-202 VAVAKTEIFSGLSDS
+202 VAVAKTEIFSGLSET
-217 GTAVIN
+217 GTAIIN

-236 SVRTFSFGV
+236 SVRTLSFGV

-251 FRAENITQDEQGI
+251 FRAENIEQNEAGI
-264 AAFTLISPLGQIDIQ
+264 ASFMLICPLGRIAIQ
-279 LPIPGLHNVSNALAA
+279 LPVPGLHNVSNALAA
-294 AAVTTSLGLSLAQVQ
+294 AAVTTSLGLSLEQVK
-309 SGLANMLPVKG
+309 SGLMTMVPVKG

-329 DLTLIDDTYNAS
+329 SVTVIDDTYNAS

-351 LAVMPG
+351 LSVMPG
-357 YRVLAFGDMG
+357 HRVLVFGDMG

-372 AADLHRQ
+372 AATLHRQ
-379 IGEHARLKKLD
+379 IGEHAKAKKLD
-390 AVFTVGELSR
+390 TVLTIGELSR
-400 HTAEAAAASGQH
+400 NTAEAASGQH
-412 FANKDSLYQAL
+412 FVNKESLYQAL
-423 QTLMQH
+423 QQLMQQ
-429 QRPMT
+429 QRPVT

-443 RMEEV
+443 RMEDV
-448 VAFVKSCEEQ
+448 VTFVKSCEEKT

>member
-1 MIPMSLAQI
+1 MSLAQI

-15 GQLLNCPDATQTV
+15 GQLLNCPDAALMV
-28 SHINTDTRTVAAG
+28 KNISTDTRTVSAG
-41 ALFLALQGERFDAHQ
+41 SLFLALQGERFDAHD
-56 FVAQAVAK
+56 FAAQAADK
-64 GAVAAVV
+64 DAVAIVV
-71 SRPLADVTIPQIL
+71 SRPQPDVSLPQIL

-90 ALGQIAAWVRAQLD
+90 ALGQIAAWVRNQLD

-111 GSCGKTTL
+111 GSCGKTTV

-126 LQQAAPVLAT
+126 LRQSAPVLAT

-155 DDRYAV
+155 DERYAV

-202 VAVAKTEIFSGLSDS
+202 VAVAKTEIFSGLSET
-217 GTAVIN
+217 GTAIIN

-236 SVRTFSFGV
+236 SVRTLSFGV

-251 FRAENITQDEQGI
+251 FRAENIEQNEAGI
-264 AAFTLISPLGQIDIQ
+264 ASFMLICPLGRTAIQ
-279 LPIPGLHNVSNALAA
+279 LPVPGLHNVSNALAA
-294 AAVTTSLGLSLAQVQ
+294 AAVTTSLGLSLEQVK
-309 SGLANMLPVKG
+309 SGLMTMVPVKG

-329 DLTLIDDTYNAS
+329 SVTVIDDTYNAS

-351 LAVMPG
+351 LSVMPG
-357 YRVLAFGDMG
+357 HRVLVFGDMG

-372 AADLHRQ
+372 AATLHRQ
-379 IGEHARLKKLD
+379 IGEHAKAKKLD
-390 AVFTVGELSR
+390 TVLTIGELSR
-400 HTAEAAAASGQH
+400 NTAEAASGQH
-412 FANKDSLYQAL
+412 FVNKESLYQAL
-423 QTLMQH
+423 QQLMQQ
-429 QRPMT
+429 QRPVT

-443 RMEEV
+443 RMEDV
-448 VAFVKSCEEQ
+448 VTFVKSCEEKT

>member
-10 AQVTD
+10 ALVTD
-15 GQLLNCPDATQTV
+15 GQLLNCSDPSLTICNV
-28 SHINTDTRTVAAG
+28 STDTRTVTNG
-41 ALFLALQGERFDAHQ
+41 ALFLALLGERFDAHQ
-56 FVAQAVAK
+56 FVAQAITN
-64 GAVAAVV
+64 GAVVAVV
-71 SRPLADVTIPQIL
+71 SRPLADVAIPQIL
-84 VADTRI
+84 VADTRV
-90 ALGQIAAWVRAQLD
+90 ALGQISAWVREQLD

-119 KEMCAAI
+119 KEMCATI
-126 LQQAAPVLAT
+126 LQQTAPVLAT

-155 DDRYAV
+155 AERYAV

-202 VAVAKTEIFSGLSDS
+202 VAVAKTEIFGGLSAS

-236 SVRTFSFGV
+236 SVRTVSFGLQ
-245 ENPKAD
+245 NSKAD
-251 FRAENITQDEQGI
+251 FRAENVKQDEQGI
-264 AAFTLISPLGQIDIQ
+264 ASFTLCTPDGQIDIQ

-294 AAVTTSLGLSLAQVQ
+294 AAVTTSLGLSLVQVK
-309 SGLANMLPVKG
+309 SGLANMQPVKG

-329 DLTLIDDTYNAS
+329 DLTVIDDTYNAS

-351 LAVMPG
+351 LSVMPG
-357 YRVLAFGDMG
+357 YRVFAFGDMG
-367 ELGAD
+367 EMGAD
-372 AADLHRQ
+372 AVNLHRQ
-379 IGEHARLKKLD
+379 IGEHARLRKLD
-390 AVFTVGELSR
+390 AVLTVGDLSR
-400 HTAEAAAASGQH
+400 HAADAASGQH
-412 FANKDSLYQAL
+412 FTDKESLCQAL
-423 QTLMQH
+423 KTLMQQ

>member
-1 MIPMSLAQI
+1 MSLAQI
-10 AQVTD
+10 ALVTD
-15 GQLLNCPDATQTV
+15 GQLLNCSDPSLTICNV
-28 SHINTDTRTVAAG
+28 STDTRTVTNG
-41 ALFLALQGERFDAHQ
+41 ALFLALLGERFDAHQ
-56 FVAQAVAK
+56 FVAQAITN
-64 GAVAAVV
+64 GAVVAVV
-71 SRPLADVTIPQIL
+71 SRPLADVAIPQIL
-84 VADTRI
+84 VADTRV
-90 ALGQIAAWVRAQLD
+90 ALGQISAWVRKQLD

-126 LQQAAPVLAT
+126 LQQVAPVLAT

-155 DDRYAV
+155 AERYAV

-202 VAVAKTEIFSGLSDS
+202 VAVAKTEIFGGLSAS
-217 GTAVIN
+217 GTAVLN

-236 SVRTFSFGV
+236 SVRTVSFGLQ
-245 ENPKAD
+245 NSKAD
-251 FRAENITQDEQGI
+251 FRAENVKQDEQGI
-264 AAFTLISPLGQIDIQ
+264 ASFTLCTPDGQIDIQ

-294 AAVTTSLGLSLAQVQ
+294 AAVTTSLGLSLVQVK
-309 SGLANMLPVKG
+309 SGLANMQPVKG

-329 DLTLIDDTYNAS
+329 DLTVIDDTYNAS

-351 LAVMPG
+351 LSVMPG
-357 YRVLAFGDMG
+357 YRVFAFGDMG
-367 ELGAD
+367 EMGAD
-372 AADLHRQ
+372 AVNLHRQ
-379 IGEHARLKKLD
+379 IGEHARLRKLD
-390 AVFTVGELSR
+390 AVLTVGDLSR
-400 HTAEAAAASGQH
+400 HAADAASGQH
-412 FANKDSLYQAL
+412 FTDKESLCQAL
-423 QTLMQH
+423 KTLMQQ

>member
-1 MIPMSLAQI
+1 MSLAQI

-15 GQLLNCPDATQTV
+15 GQLLNCPDAV
-28 SHINTDTRTVAAG
+28 LMVKNISTDTRTVSAG
-41 ALFLALQGERFDAHQ
+41 SLFLALQGERFDAHD
-56 FVAQAVAK
+56 FAAQAADK
-64 GAVAAVV
+64 DAVAIVV
-71 SRPLADVTIPQIL
+71 SRPLPDVSLPQIL

-90 ALGQIAAWVRAQLD
+90 ALGQIAAWVRNQLD

-111 GSCGKTTL
+111 GSCGKTTV

-126 LQQAAPVLAT
+126 LRQSAPVLAT

-155 DDRYAV
+155 DERYAV

-202 VAVAKTEIFSGLSDS
+202 VAVAKTEIFSGLSET
-217 GTAVIN
+217 GTAIIN

-236 SVRTFSFGV
+236 SVRTLSFGV

-251 FRAENITQDEQGI
+251 FRSENIEQNEAGI
-264 AAFTLISPLGQIDIQ
+264 ASFMLICPLGRIAIQ
-279 LPIPGLHNVSNALAA
+279 LPVPGLHNVSNALAA
-294 AAVTTSLGLSLAQVQ
+294 AAVTTSLGLSLEQVK
-309 SGLANMLPVKG
+309 SGLMTMVPVKG

-329 DLTLIDDTYNAS
+329 SVTVIDDTYNAS

-351 LAVMPG
+351 LSVMPG
-357 YRVLAFGDMG
+357 YRVLVFGDMG

-372 AADLHRQ
+372 AATLHRQ
-379 IGEHARLKKLD
+379 IGEHAKAKKLD
-390 AVFTVGELSR
+390 TVLTIGELSR
-400 HTAEAAAASGQH
+400 NTAEAASGQH
-412 FANKDSLYQAL
+412 FVNKESLYQAL
-423 QTLMQH
+423 QQLMQQ
-429 QRPMT
+429 QRPVT

-443 RMEEV
+443 RMEDV
-448 VAFVKSCEEQ
+448 VAFVKSCEEKT

>member
-1 MIPMSLAQI
+1 MSLAQI

-15 GQLLNCPDATQTV
+15 GQLLNCPDAALMV
-28 SHINTDTRTVAAG
+28 KNISTDTRTVSAG
-41 ALFLALQGERFDAHQ
+41 SLFLALQGERFDAHD
-56 FVAQAVAK
+56 FAAQAADK
-64 GAVAAVV
+64 DAVAIVV
-71 SRPLADVTIPQIL
+71 SRLLPDVSLPQIL

-90 ALGQIAAWVRAQLD
+90 ALGQIAAWVRNQLD

-111 GSCGKTTL
+111 GSCGKTTV

-126 LQQAAPVLAT
+126 LRQSAPVLAT

-155 DDRYAV
+155 DERYAV

-202 VAVAKTEIFSGLSDS
+202 VAVAKTEIFSGLSET
-217 GTAVIN
+217 GTAIIN

-236 SVRTFSFGV
+236 SVRTLSFGV
-245 ENPKAD
+245 ENTKAD
-251 FRAENITQDEQGI
+251 FRAENIEQNEAGI
-264 AAFTLISPLGQIDIQ
+264 ASFMLICPLGRIAIQ
-279 LPIPGLHNVSNALAA
+279 LPVPGLHNVSNALAA
-294 AAVTTSLGLSLAQVQ
+294 AAVTTSLGLSLEQVK
-309 SGLANMLPVKG
+309 SGLMTMVPVKG

-329 DLTLIDDTYNAS
+329 SVTVIDDTYNAS

-351 LAVMPG
+351 LSVMPG
-357 YRVLAFGDMG
+357 HRVLVFGDMG

-372 AADLHRQ
+372 AATLHRQ
-379 IGEHARLKKLD
+379 IGEHAKAKKLD
-390 AVFTVGELSR
+390 TVLTIGELSR
-400 HTAEAAAASGQH
+400 NTAEAASGQH
-412 FANKDSLYQAL
+412 FVNKESLYQAL
-423 QTLMQH
+423 QQLMQQ
-429 QRPMT
+429 QRPVT

-443 RMEEV
+443 RMEDV
-448 VAFVKSCEEQ
+448 VAFVKSCEEKT

>member
-1 MIPMSLAQI
+1 MSLAQI

-15 GQLLNCPDATQTV
+15 GQLLNCPDAALMV
-28 SHINTDTRTVAAG
+28 KNISTDTRTVSAG
-41 ALFLALQGERFDAHQ
+41 SLFLALQGERFDAHD
-56 FVAQAVAK
+56 FAAQAADK
-64 GAVAAVV
+64 DAVAIVV
-71 SRPLADVTIPQIL
+71 SRPLPDVSLPQIL

-90 ALGQIAAWVRAQLD
+90 ALGQIAAWVRNQLD

-111 GSCGKTTL
+111 GSCGKTTV

-126 LQQAAPVLAT
+126 LRQSAPVLAT

-155 DDRYAV
+155 DERYAV

-202 VAVAKTEIFSGLSDS
+202 VAVAKTEIFSGLSET
-217 GTAVIN
+217 GTAIIN

-236 SVRTFSFGV
+236 SVRTLSFGV

-251 FRAENITQDEQGI
+251 FRAENIEQNEAGI
-264 AAFTLISPLGQIDIQ
+264 ASFMLICPLGRIAIQ
-279 LPIPGLHNVSNALAA
+279 LPVPGLHNVSNALAA
-294 AAVTTSLGLSLAQVQ
+294 AAVTTSLGLSLEQVK
-309 SGLANMLPVKG
+309 SGLMTMVPVKG

-329 DLTLIDDTYNAS
+329 SVTVIDDTYNAS

-351 LAVMPG
+351 LSVMPG
-357 YRVLAFGDMG
+357 YRVLVFGDMG

-372 AADLHRQ
+372 AATLHRQ
-379 IGEHARLKKLD
+379 IGEHAKAKKLD
-390 AVFTVGELSR
+390 TVLTIGELSR
-400 HTAEAAAASGQH
+400 NTAEAASGQH
-412 FANKDSLYQAL
+412 FVNKESLYQAL
-423 QTLMQH
+423 QQLMQQ
-429 QRPMT
+429 QRPVT

-443 RMEEV
+443 RMEDV
-448 VAFVKSCEEQ
+448 VTFVKSCEEKT

>member
-1 MIPMSLAQI
+1 MSLAQI
-10 AQVTD
+10 ALVTD
-15 GQLLNCPDATQTV
+15 GQLLNCSDPSLTICNV
-28 SHINTDTRTVAAG
+28 STDTRTVTNG
-41 ALFLALQGERFDAHQ
+41 ALFLALLGERFDAHQ
-56 FVAQAVAK
+56 FVAQAITN
-64 GAVAAVV
+64 GAVVAVV
-71 SRPLADVTIPQIL
+71 SRPLADVAIPQIL
-84 VADTRI
+84 VADTRV
-90 ALGQIAAWVRAQLD
+90 ALGQISAWVRKQLD

-126 LQQAAPVLAT
+126 LQQVAPVLAT

-155 DDRYAV
+155 AERYAV

-202 VAVAKTEIFSGLSDS
+202 VSVAKTEIFGGLSAS

-236 SVRTFSFGV
+236 SVRTVSFGLQ
-245 ENPKAD
+245 NSKAD
-251 FRAENITQDEQGI
+251 FRAENVKQDEQGI
-264 AAFTLISPLGQIDIQ
+264 ASFTLCTPDGQIDIQ

-294 AAVTTSLGLSLAQVQ
+294 AAVTTSLGLSLVQVK
-309 SGLANMLPVKG
+309 SGLANMQPVKG

-329 DLTLIDDTYNAS
+329 DLTVIDDTYNAS

-351 LAVMPG
+351 LSVMPG
-357 YRVLAFGDMG
+357 YRVFAFGDMG
-367 ELGAD
+367 EMGAD
-372 AADLHRQ
+372 AVNLHRQ
-379 IGEHARLKKLD
+379 IGEHARLRKLD
-390 AVFTVGELSR
+390 AVLTVGDLSR
-400 HTAEAAAASGQH
+400 HAADAASGQH
-412 FANKDSLYQAL
+412 FTDKESLCQAL
-423 QTLMQH
+423 KTLMQQ

>member
-10 AQVTD
+10 ALVTD
-15 GQLLNCPDATQTV
+15 GQLLNCSDPSLTICNV
-28 SHINTDTRTVAAG
+28 STDTRTVTNG
-41 ALFLALQGERFDAHQ
+41 ALFLALLGERFDAHQ
-56 FVAQAVAK
+56 FVSQAITN
-64 GAVAAVV
+64 GAVVAVV
-71 SRPLADVTIPQIL
+71 SRPLADVAIPQIL
-84 VADTRI
+84 VADTRV
-90 ALGQIAAWVRAQLD
+90 ALGQISAWVRKQLD

-119 KEMCAAI
+119 KEMCATI
-126 LQQAAPVLAT
+126 LQQTAPVLAT

-155 DDRYAV
+155 AERYAV

-202 VAVAKTEIFSGLSDS
+202 VAVAKTEIFGGLSAS

-236 SVRTFSFGV
+236 SVRTVSFGLQ
-245 ENPKAD
+245 NSKAD
-251 FRAENITQDEQGI
+251 FRAENVKQDEQGI
-264 AAFTLISPLGQIDIQ
+264 ASFTLCTPDGQIDIQ

-294 AAVTTSLGLSLAQVQ
+294 AAVTTSLGLSLVQVK
-309 SGLANMLPVKG
+309 SGLANMQPVKG

-329 DLTLIDDTYNAS
+329 DLTVIDDTYNAS

-351 LAVMPG
+351 LSVMPG
-357 YRVLAFGDMG
+357 YRVFAFGDMG
-367 ELGAD
+367 EMGAD
-372 AADLHRQ
+372 AVNLHRQ
-379 IGEHARLKKLD
+379 IGEHARLRKLD
-390 AVFTVGELSR
+390 AVLTVGDLSR
-400 HTAEAAAASGQH
+400 HAADAASGQH
-412 FANKDSLYQAL
+412 FTDKESLCQAL
-423 QTLMQH
+423 KTLMQQ

>member
-10 AQVTD
+10 ALVTD
-15 GQLLNCPDATQTV
+15 GQLLNCSDPSLTICNV
-28 SHINTDTRTVAAG
+28 STDTRTVTNG
-41 ALFLALQGERFDAHQ
+41 ALFLALLGERFDAHQ
-56 FVAQAVAK
+56 FVAQAITN
-64 GAVAAVV
+64 GAVVAVV
-71 SRPLADVTIPQIL
+71 SRPLADVAIPQIL
-84 VADTRI
+84 VADTRV
-90 ALGQIAAWVRAQLD
+90 ALGQISAWVRKQLD

-126 LQQAAPVLAT
+126 LQQVAPVLAT

-155 DDRYAV
+155 AERYAV

-202 VAVAKTEIFSGLSDS
+202 VAVAKTEIFGGLSAS

-236 SVRTFSFGV
+236 SVRTVSFGLQ
-245 ENPKAD
+245 NSKAD
-251 FRAENITQDEQGI
+251 FRAENVKQDEQGI
-264 AAFTLISPLGQIDIQ
+264 ASFTLCTPDGQIDIQ

-294 AAVTTSLGLSLAQVQ
+294 AAVTTSLGLSLVQVK
-309 SGLANMLPVKG
+309 SGLANMQPVKG

-329 DLTLIDDTYNAS
+329 DLTVIDDTYNAS

-351 LAVMPG
+351 LSVMPG

-367 ELGAD
+367 EMGAD
-372 AADLHRQ
+372 AVNLHRQ
-379 IGEHARLKKLD
+379 IGEHARLRKLD
-390 AVFTVGELSR
+390 AVLTVGDLSR
-400 HTAEAAAASGQH
+400 HAADAASGQH
-412 FANKDSLYQAL
+412 FTDKESLCQAL
-423 QTLMQH
+423 KTLMQQ

>member
-1 MIPMSLAQI
+1 MSLAQI

-15 GQLLNCPDATQTV
+15 GQLLNCPDAALMV
-28 SHINTDTRTVAAG
+28 KNISTDTRTVSAG
-41 ALFLALQGERFDAHQ
+41 SLFLALQGERFDAHD
-56 FVAQAVAK
+56 FAAQAADK
-64 GAVAAVV
+64 DAVAIVV
-71 SRPLADVTIPQIL
+71 SRLLPDVSLPQIL

-90 ALGQIAAWVRAQLD
+90 ALGQIAAWVRNQLD

-111 GSCGKTTL
+111 GSCGKTTV

-126 LQQAAPVLAT
+126 LRQSAPVLAT

-155 DDRYAV
+155 DERYAV

-202 VAVAKTEIFSGLSDS
+202 VAVAKTEIFSGLSET
-217 GTAVIN
+217 GTAIIN

-236 SVRTFSFGV
+236 SVRTLSFGV

-251 FRAENITQDEQGI
+251 FRAENIEQNEAGI
-264 AAFTLISPLGQIDIQ
+264 ASFMLICPLGRIAIQ
-279 LPIPGLHNVSNALAA
+279 LPVPGLHNVSNALAA
-294 AAVTTSLGLSLAQVQ
+294 AAVTTSLGLSLEQVK
-309 SGLANMLPVKG
+309 SGLMTMVPVKG

-329 DLTLIDDTYNAS
+329 SVTVIDDTYNAS

-351 LAVMPG
+351 LSVMPG
-357 YRVLAFGDMG
+357 YRVLVFGDMG

-372 AADLHRQ
+372 AATLHRQ
-379 IGEHARLKKLD
+379 IGEHAKAKKLD
-390 AVFTVGELSR
+390 TVLTIGELSR
-400 HTAEAAAASGQH
+400 NTAEAASGQH
-412 FANKDSLYQAL
+412 FVNKESLYQAL
-423 QTLMQH
+423 QQLMQQ
-429 QRPMT
+429 QRPVT

-443 RMEEV
+443 RMEDV
-448 VAFVKSCEEQ
+448 VAFVKSCEEKT